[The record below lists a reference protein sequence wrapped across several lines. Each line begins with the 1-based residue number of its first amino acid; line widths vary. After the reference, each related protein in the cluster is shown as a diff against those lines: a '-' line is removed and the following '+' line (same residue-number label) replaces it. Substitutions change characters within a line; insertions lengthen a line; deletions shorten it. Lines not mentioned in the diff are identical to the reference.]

1 MGVHWYIR
9 EKKGKNGRSY
19 TYLVKVVCENGRCRE
34 YSIGN
39 VEVIGQVMQER
50 KSKGPRP
57 YRRRGVEGRSPQV
70 VRPPGFEPGI
80 AGLGGR
86 RPSPG

>member
-1 MGVHWYIR
+1 VEGFKVD
-9 EKKGKNGRSY
+9 
-19 TYLVKVVCENGRCRE
+19 VKAGMWRGDRRGELSRG
-34 YSIGN
+34 YSG
-39 VEVIGQVMQER
+39 VIG
-50 KSKGPRP
+50 GI
-57 YRRRGVEGRSPQV
+57 YWV

>member
-1 MGVHWYIR
+1 MGSDMERSLKIDMKADMR
-9 EKKGKNGRSY
+9 KENQGGESAKG
-19 TYLVKVVCENGRCRE
+19 
-34 YSIGN
+34 YSG
-39 VEVIGQVMQER
+39 VIG
-50 KSKGPRP
+50 GI
-57 YRRRGVEGRSPQV
+57 YWV